1 MSYQTIKLSRG
12 SHVSPE
18 QGACVMELASML
30 AGDPFSDHP
39 PSVCPV
45 IGSFLRAYN
54 DRVSDRRRQDLYR
67 YAAEVVGSTAPIDVQ
82 QARAARLAEWGEE
95 MWRRRIARRL
105 LPGAWRLI
113 GVEREPPIEV
123 LGTYAVRAITRLT
136 DQVHAHALGLI
147 DELLAVGAGAGTSAA
162 QATVVDAPSR
172 TTPEGRAVI
181 TCDRRER
188 LRPTARDVRQG

>member
-67 YAAEVVGSTAPIDVQ
+67 YATEVVGSAAPIDVQ
-82 QARAARLAEWGEE
+82 QARAALLAEGGDE

-113 GVEREPPIEV
+113 GVEREPPVEV
-123 LGTYAVRAITRLT
+123 LGTYAVRAITRVT
-136 DQVHAHALGLI
+136 DQVHADALGLI
-147 DELLAVGAGAGTSAA
+147 DELLAVGADAGASAA
-162 QATVVDAPSR
+162 PAAVVDAP
-172 TTPEGRAVI
+172 
-181 TCDRRER
+181 
-188 LRPTARDVRQG
+188 RPTALHSRAVVAP